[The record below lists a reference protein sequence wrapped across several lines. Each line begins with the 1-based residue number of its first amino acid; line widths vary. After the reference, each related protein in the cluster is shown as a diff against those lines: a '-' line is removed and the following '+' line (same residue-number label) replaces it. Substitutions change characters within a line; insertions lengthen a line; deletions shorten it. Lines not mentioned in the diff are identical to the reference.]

1 MSSIPWSAEGFV
13 KSGDG
18 EIPRSSRLRERR
30 RFERGRDGQSGWVCA
45 AGCCKNRI
53 LSRGFGRIWLAQP
66 GSPWGVC
73 IRRRVQPGLTS
84 SGVRAK
90 NPATKSSTMKGA
102 KALGS
107 KF

>member
-1 MSSIPWSAEGFV
+1 MAVVWL

-18 EIPRSSRLRERR
+18 EKPYSERSQKMRTILSQAVAAKAGE
-30 RFERGRDGQSGWVCA
+30 FVQQVVGQSNPVQGV
-45 AGCCKNRI
+45 
-53 LSRGFGRIWLAQP
+53 RGHLARSTWL
-66 GSPWGVC
+66 PWGVC
-73 IRRRVQPGLTS
+73 IRRRMQPGLTS
-84 SGVRAK
+84 LGDRTK